1 MPAGACT
8 VTGLEQA
15 TIGTGRLMKPA
26 AAAGRGAPLG
36 LWTATALVVGNM
48 IGSGLFLLPAALAPF
63 GAAAF
68 LGWGLS
74 AAGAMSL
81 AVVFAWLALRHP
93 VRGGPY
99 AYARLAFGDGA
110 GFLVAWSYW
119 ISIWSGNAA
128 IAVAFTGYLGR
139 LVPAFTASP
148 AAAAATALGAVWLC
162 TLTNIAGVRAA
173 GLVQLVT
180 TVLKLLPLATI
191 AVFGVW
197 YVQPADFV
205 PFDRAGLGLWPA
217 ASVTAAMTLWA
228 FLGLE
233 SATVPAEDV
242 RDAARIVPRA
252 TLLGTAL
259 AGTATVLACMTVV
272 LRLPAGAPPS
282 AAPFA
287 DVAAR
292 LWGPAAGTTFGAAAA
307 IACYGALNGWVLL
320 QGQVP
325 LAAARDGL
333 FPALFAWPG
342 NGRAPLA
349 GLLLSSTLASGLVL
363 ANYQKDLVGLFT
375 FVLLLATAATLLP
388 FLMCAA
394 AFLKLDRGR
403 GPSHRPAVAAGALV
417 FSVAALLATGAEAL
431 AWGTVLVAAGV
442 PLYLWRTARLR
453 RTISPCWSKLRPT
466 HTSVRAR
473 ACPP

>member
-1 MPAGACT
+1 MRP
-8 VTGLEQA
+8 
-15 TIGTGRLMKPA
+15 PA
-26 AAAGRGAPLG
+26 AAASRGAPLG
-36 LWTATALVVGNM
+36 PWTATALVVGNM
-48 IGSGLFLLPAALAPF
+48 IGSGLFLLPAALAPY
-63 GAAAF
+63 GAAAL

-81 AVVFAWLALRHP
+81 AIVFAWLALRHP
-93 VRGGPY
+93 ARGGPY

-110 GFLVAWSYW
+110 GFTVAWSYW

-128 IAVAFTGYLGR
+128 IAVAFAGYLGR
-139 LVPAFTASP
+139 LVPALTASP

-162 TLTNIAGVRAA
+162 TLTNVAGLRAA
-173 GLVQLVT
+173 GLVQLFT
-180 TVLKLLPLATI
+180 TVLKLLPLAAI

-197 YVQPADFV
+197 YVEPTAFV
-205 PFDRAGLGLWPA
+205 PFDRAGLGLGPA
-217 ASVTAAMTLWA
+217 AAVTAALTLWA

-259 AGTATVLACMTVV
+259 AGGATILACMTVV
-272 LRLPAGAPPS
+272 LLLPAGAPPS
-282 AAPFA
+282 SAPFA

-292 LWGPAAGTTFGAAAA
+292 LWGPAAGTAFGVAAA

-333 FPALFAWPG
+333 FPSLFAWPG
-342 NGRAPLA
+342 SGRPPVA
-349 GLLLSSTLASGLVL
+349 GLLVSSTLTSGLVL
-363 ANYQKDLVGLFT
+363 ANYQQDLVGLFT

-388 FLMCAA
+388 FLLCAA
-394 AFLKLDRGR
+394 AFLKLE
-403 GPSHRPAVAAGALV
+403 PPEVSMHRRVVAACALL
-417 FSVAALLATGAEAL
+417 FSVAALMATGAEAL
-431 AWGTVLVAAGV
+431 AWGGALVAAGL
-442 PLYLWRTARLR
+442 PLYLWRVARLR
-453 RTISPCWSKLRPT
+453 RAPLRAST
-466 HTSVRAR
+466 LE
-473 ACPP
+473 

>member
-1 MPAGACT
+1 MTAIPAVAS
-8 VTGLEQA
+8 
-15 TIGTGRLMKPA
+15 
-26 AAAGRGAPLG
+26 RGAALG

-48 IGSGLFLLPAALAPF
+48 IGSGLFLLPAALAPY

-110 GFLVAWSYW
+110 GFTVAWSYW

-139 LVPAFTASP
+139 LVPALTASP
-148 AAAAATALGAVWLC
+148 AAAAFTALGALWLC

-180 TVLKLLPLATI
+180 TVLKLLPLAAI
-191 AVFGVW
+191 ALFGVW
-197 YVQPADFV
+197 YVEPAAFV
-205 PFDRAGLGLWPA
+205 PFERSGLGLWPA
-217 ASVTAAMTLWA
+217 AAVTAAMTLWA

-242 RDAARIVPRA
+242 RDAARTVPRA

-259 AGTATVLACMTVV
+259 AGGATILACMTVV
-272 LRLPAGAPPS
+272 LLLPADGTPS
-282 AAPFA
+282 PAPFA

-292 LWGPAAGTTFGAAAA
+292 LWGPGAGVAFGVAAA

-342 NGRAPLA
+342 TGRAPVA

-363 ANYQKDLVGLFT
+363 ANYQQDLVGLFT

-388 FLMCAA
+388 FLLCAA
-394 AFLKLDRGR
+394 AYLRLERGA
-403 GPSHRPAVAAGALV
+403 GPRPRRVVAAGALL
-417 FSVAALLATGAEAL
+417 FSIAALFATGLEAL
-431 AWGTVLVAAGV
+431 AWGTALVAAGL
-442 PLYLWRTARLR
+442 PLYFFMHAR
-453 RTISPCWSKLRPT
+453 
-466 HTSVRAR
+466 
-473 ACPP
+473 